1 MAKLNRSPTP
11 VKRSLSRQLLMGF
24 GLSLISIGFATL
36 SINYHLIK
44 EDLKKQVQ
52 SRATTKA
59 QTLEFAIE
67 SLLETEST
75 SILQRVV
82 QNYATLPN
90 VLEISIVDPSG
101 VVLAQGPIPAKAN
114 TQYTT
119 THPQFTDSLTDASVT
134 GVGSFIETTLN
145 GKSQLTHILP
155 FSSPVFSQSGQ
166 RGVVVITID
175 FHQIQQEIW
184 SIFLTSTTTMVIGSG
199 CMLIIMA
206 NLLRK
211 WVLTPVLNLND
222 IVAKSQ
228 TNTTF
233 TLPDD
238 LPNNELRF
246 LAETFERVFQQR
258 HQADLELRKSEAQA
272 RNNAKQLSFA
282 LSDLK
287 ATQAQLI
294 QTEKMAGLG
303 QIVSGLAHEINNPVS
318 FIKGNL
324 SPVKEYA
331 QALLRLIDLYQKHL
345 PLPPIEIKKEIE
357 AVDLEFLKQDL
368 PKLLMSMENGTKR
381 ITHIVLSLRQFS
393 RLDEAEYKAVDIH
406 EGIESALTFLKHRLE
421 RSPGSSSNNDQP
433 AVKLVKTYGALPLV
447 ECYAGHINQVFM
459 NILENAL
466 DALNSPRI
474 STPTIWIQTK
484 YQDNRCFIKIS
495 DNGIGIPAN
504 HLSQI
509 FNPFFT
515 TKPVGKGKGLG
526 LTVSYQ
532 TIKHHHGHFTCT
544 SVEGQGTDVT
554 IDLPMTQMTG
564 TLGRVP
570 SSTNRSSSASKKTQ
584 HCSSRA

>member
-1 MAKLNRSPTP
+1 MAKLNRSPTT

-44 EDLKKQVQ
+44 VDLEKQIQ
-52 SRATTKA
+52 SRAKTQA

-67 SLLETEST
+67 GLLETEST

-82 QNYATLPN
+82 QNYATLPS
-90 VLEISIVDPSG
+90 VLEITIVDPSG
-101 VVLAQGPIPAKAN
+101 MVLAQGPIPAKAN
-114 TQYTT
+114 TQYVT
-119 THPQFTDSLTDASVT
+119 THPHFTQPLTDASVT
-134 GVGSFIETTLN
+134 GVSSFVETTLN

-166 RGVVVITID
+166 RGVVVITVD
-175 FHQIQQEIW
+175 FQEIQQEIW

-199 CMLIIMA
+199 FMLIIMA

-211 WVLTPVLNLND
+211 WVLKPVLKLND
-222 IVAKSQ
+222 TVAESQ
-228 TNTTF
+228 TKTTF
-233 TLPDD
+233 NFPDD

-246 LAETFERVFQQR
+246 LAETFERVFLQH
-258 HQADLELRKSEAQA
+258 HQAELELRKSEAQA
-272 RNNAKQLSFA
+272 QNNAKQLSLA
-282 LSDLK
+282 LSDL

-303 QIVSGLAHEINNPVS
+303 QMVAGIAHEINNPIS

-324 SPVKEYA
+324 APVREYS
-331 QALLRLIDLYQKHL
+331 QDLLSLIALYQKHL
-345 PLPPIEIKKEIE
+345 PLPPIDIEREIE
-357 AVDLEFLKQDL
+357 AIDLEFLKQDL

-421 RSPGSSSNNDQP
+421 RSPESFSKDDKP
-433 AVKLVKTYGALPLV
+433 AVKLVKTYGTLPLV
-447 ECYAGHINQVFM
+447 ECYAGQINQVFM

-466 DALNSPRI
+466 DALDGQKI

-484 YQDNRCFIKIS
+484 YRDNRCFIRMS

-532 TIKHHHGHFTCT
+532 TIKHHHGHLTCT
-544 SVEGQGTDVT
+544 SVEGQGTEVI

-564 TLGRVP
+564 ALDRVKPSTNHRVP
-570 SSTNRSSSASKKTQ
+570 ASKETQ
-584 HCSSRA
+584 HSSSRA

>member
-1 MAKLNRSPTP
+1 MAKLNRSPTT

-44 EDLKKQVQ
+44 VDLEKQIQ
-52 SRATTKA
+52 SRAKTQA

-67 SLLETEST
+67 GLLETEST

-82 QNYATLPN
+82 QNYATLPS
-90 VLEISIVDPSG
+90 VLEITIVDPSG
-101 VVLAQGPIPAKAN
+101 MVLAQGPIPAKAN
-114 TQYTT
+114 TQYVT
-119 THPQFTDSLTDASVT
+119 THPHLTQALTDASVT
-134 GVGSFIETTLN
+134 GVGSFVETTLSR
-145 GKSQLTHILP
+145 KSQLTHILP
-155 FSSPVFSQSGQ
+155 FSSPVFSQSGK
-166 RGVVVITID
+166 RGVIVITVD

-206 NLLRK
+206 NLLRR
-211 WVLTPVLNLND
+211 WVLKPVLKLND
-222 IVAKSQ
+222 TVAESQ

-233 TLPDD
+233 NFPDD

-246 LAETFERVFQQR
+246 LAETFERVFLQR
-258 HQADLELRKSEAQA
+258 HQAELELRKSEAQA
-272 RNNAKQLSFA
+272 RNSAKQLSLA
-282 LSDLK
+282 LSDL
-287 ATQAQLI
+287 ATQAKLI

-303 QIVSGLAHEINNPVS
+303 QMVAGIAHEINNPVS

-324 SPVKEYA
+324 TPVREYA
-331 QALLRLIDLYQKHL
+331 QDLLSLLALYQKHL
-345 PLPPIEIKKEIE
+345 PLPPIDIEREIE

-421 RSPGSSSNNDQP
+421 RSPGTSSDEDDQP
-433 AVKLVKTYGALPLV
+433 TVKLVKTYGTLPLV
-447 ECYAGHINQVFM
+447 ECYAGQINQVFM

-466 DALNSPRI
+466 DALDNPRI
-474 STPTIWIQTK
+474 STPTIWIQTT
-484 YQDNRCFIKIS
+484 YRDNRCFITMS

-532 TIKHHHGHFTCT
+532 TIKHHHGHLTCT
-544 SVEGQGTDVT
+544 SVEGQGTDVM
-554 IDLPMTQMTG
+554 IDLPMTQMTS
-564 TLGRVP
+564 TLAQVKP
-570 SSTNRSSSASKKTQ
+570 STNRS
-584 HCSSRA
+584 RACVNK